1 MLAAPMQGA
10 GDSLLSQV
18 LSAAVKRGLVEPK
31 QHVVCVLSVRGDLVL
46 NVCQVDE
53 KGSGLKSNLASLGGS
68 PDCSPCCACKR
79 CVSRMRS
86 RESLD
91 WRPLHPSCAELL
103 TALCTDTCAAFK
115 ISLLWKTA
123 LSHVCTLFNSQ
134 TAGPASAM
142 PYNLW
147 SMCAHHVH
155 IMAGWRAGS
164 ELNLTSQQ
172 GNVSQHEV
180 ALSF

>member
-68 PDCSPCCACKR
+68 PDCSHTIAPAKR

-91 WRPLHPSCAELL
+91 
-103 TALCTDTCAAFK
+103 
-115 ISLLWKTA
+115 
-123 LSHVCTLFNSQ
+123 
-134 TAGPASAM
+134 
-142 PYNLW
+142 
-147 SMCAHHVH
+147 
-155 IMAGWRAGS
+155 
-164 ELNLTSQQ
+164 
-172 GNVSQHEV
+172 
-180 ALSF
+180 

>member
-18 LSAAVKRGLVEPK
+18 LSAAVKRGLVEPR

-68 PDCSPCCACKR
+68 PDCSQCCNCKR
-79 CVSRMRS
+79 CVSRLRS

-91 WRPLHPSCAELL
+91 WRPLHLSCAELL
-103 TALCTDTCAAFK
+103 AALCTDTCAAFK
-115 ISLLWKTA
+115 I
-123 LSHVCTLFNSQ
+123 
-134 TAGPASAM
+134 GP
-142 PYNLW
+142 L
-147 SMCAHHVH
+147 
-155 IMAGWRAGS
+155 
-164 ELNLTSQQ
+164 
-172 GNVSQHEV
+172 
-180 ALSF
+180 

>member
-68 PDCSPCCACKR
+68 PDCSQCCDCKR
-79 CVSRMRS
+79 CVSWMRS

-91 WRPLHPSCAELL
+91 WRPLHFS
-103 TALCTDTCAAFK
+103 
-115 ISLLWKTA
+115 S
-123 LSHVCTLFNSQ
+123 
-134 TAGPASAM
+134 AG
-142 PYNLW
+142 
-147 SMCAHHVH
+147 
-155 IMAGWRAGS
+155 IAGS
-164 ELNLTSQQ
+164 SVYGHPCCFRSWSSSEDSPVPRVHTVQLTDCSSR
-172 GNVSQHEV
+172 VCS
-180 ALSF
+180 AS